1 MKVELSTILQ
11 YGDAGVNIAESRVTP
26 DRQGGDR
33 GVFAEIRRE
42 IRKVSAC
49 LGKFKKKQELI
60 LIKIWY
66 SI

>member
-11 YGDAGVNIAESRVTP
+11 YGDAGVNMAESRVTP

-33 GVFAEIRRE
+33 GVFAE

>member
-11 YGDAGVNIAESRVTP
+11 YGDAGVNMAESRVAP
-26 DRQGGDR
+26 DCRGEDR
-33 GVFAEIRRE
+33 CVFAGIRRE
-42 IRKVSAC
+42 VRRASGC